1 MADSKVTELI
11 LNALK
16 ELHRKSDLPAAD
28 QWFRRAEIAHQLAAP
43 SNHLHPAR
51 IGVLEALVK
60 AERVSKQQKPN
71 DARDLPLYRI
81 A

>member
-1 MADSKVTELI
+1 VADSKVTELV

-16 ELHRKSDLPAAD
+16 ELHRKSDQPETE
-28 QWFRRAEIAHQLAAP
+28 QWFRRAEIARQLGTP
-43 SNHLHPAR
+43 SNHLNPAR

-60 AERVSKQQKPN
+60 ADRVSKEQKPN

-81 A
+81 P